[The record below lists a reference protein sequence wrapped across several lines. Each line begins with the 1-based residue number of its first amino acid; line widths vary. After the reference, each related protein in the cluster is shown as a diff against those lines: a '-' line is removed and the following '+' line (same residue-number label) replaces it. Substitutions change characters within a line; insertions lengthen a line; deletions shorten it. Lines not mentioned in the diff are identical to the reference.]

1 VVVVTGCIA
10 GQGRSPSPAA
20 VRPATTLSAPVGA
33 SAPDPA
39 LAALRYGVE
48 PRVEFTAIERRAM
61 DVAAPLLQRPGDPP
75 PARSGVLALA
85 ARQLATLAA
94 SGDPAP
100 LDRVQVRSALWNA
113 AASDPAPLAYLV
125 SGPPHR
131 VAEALPSVIAARSF
145 AGHLGAGVVERDGTA
160 WLVLLASPRRAR
172 LNPFPRAVA
181 VGASA
186 VLEGELVT
194 GLADP
199 RLFVTAPDGSVG
211 ERPISGSRRFTA
223 SLRFDSPG
231 RWLVEVL
238 GRGLNG
244 PEVVGLLAV
253 SAGPE
258 AAAPPHGHA
267 AGPDPADPAEAE
279 ARVLVAINATR
290 GRHGLPPL
298 EPSARLKSVARA
310 HSAEMLRQGL
320 LAHILPGSGDI
331 GERLRRAG
339 IPFRKALENLAKG
352 QTALAAHEATEESP
366 AHRDNLLVAGPTL
379 AGVGIARATLP
390 GGGPVVYL
398 TEVFV
403 EPLHEAARN
412 HGDPGTATRL
422 GRGPEAR

>member
-1 VVVVTGCIA
+1 VAGCAA
-10 GQGRSPSPAA
+10 GQGRTPSPSAAHPASKL
-20 VRPATTLSAPVGA
+20 PAPAGS

-48 PRVEFTAIERRAM
+48 PQVEFSAIERRAM

-85 ARQLATLAA
+85 TRQLASLAA
-94 SGDPAP
+94 AGDPAP

-131 VAEALPSVIAARSF
+131 VAEALPSVVSARSF
-145 AGHLGAGVVERDGTA
+145 AGHLGAGVVEREGMA

-172 LNPFPRAVA
+172 LSPFPRAVA

-211 ERPISGSRRFTA
+211 ERPVSGSRRFTA

-258 AAAPPHGHA
+258 PAAPPQGHG

-298 EPSARLKSVARA
+298 EPSARLQSVARA

-390 GGGPVVYL
+390 GGGAVVYL

-412 HGDPGTATRL
+412 RAQPGMVVRPRRAAETR
-422 GRGPEAR
+422 